1 MKKKYDNF
9 FLDRDGIINEIVMR
23 EGKVSSPWRFNEF
36 NLLAESKEFINLLFR
51 CKKSVF
57 VVTNQPDISR
67 KNLKID
73 DLNKMHSYLF
83 KLYGFNEI
91 MACIHDEDDRCAC
104 RKPKPG
110 LILDVINKY
119 GLEKKTCCMIGDSHK
134 DISAAQNAEIDSFF
148 YETTYN
154 IEHIGKLPKN
164 RSNVYIFRD
173 FNELECII

>member
-23 EGKVSSPWRFNEF
+23 GGKVSSPWRFNEF
-36 NLLAESKEFINLLFR
+36 NLLAESNEFIKSLFR
-51 CKKSVF
+51 CKKNVF

-83 KLYGFNEI
+83 RLYGFREI
-91 MACIHDEDDRCAC
+91 TACTHDDDDQCAC

-119 GLEKKTCCMIGDSHK
+119 GLEKETCCMIGDSYK

-154 IEHIGKLPKN
+154 IEQIVKLPKN
-164 RSNVYIFRD
+164 RTNICIFRD
-173 FNELECII
+173 FNELRYII